1 MSRPTL
7 EVADIVRA
15 VGDRFWEKHK
25 SHFAW
30 VHRKVLDAI
39 VRCRTAALGGH
50 RDQCVRCGHLTASYN
65 SCRNRHCPKCQG
77 TARAKWLAA
86 RSAELLPVPHFH
98 IVFTLPHEL
107 SALVLQNKRLLYDLL
122 FRTSSASLLEVAR
135 DPRHLGADIGFLG
148 VLHTWGQNLQVHP
161 HVHYIVPAGGLALDG
176 SRWIDSSRRFF
187 LPVKRLSRVFRGK
200 FVAELKQLV
209 SQNKLQF
216 HGSQQYLAAP
226 GCFAT
231 FLRQLV
237 RQDWVVYAKS
247 PFGGA
252 EHVLN
257 YLARYTHRVAISN
270 HRLEAF
276 ENGRVSFRWRDYA
289 HGGKNKIM
297 TVSAD
302 EFLRR
307 FLLHVLPRGLVR
319 IRHFG
324 LFANRRRQT
333 ALARCRQLL
342 GATARTD
349 PPAAANQ
356 LLHQLQPTS
365 CAAPPAPQPC
375 WSSNDSPVLNFTSS
389 PTRASPTHRGAA
401 LTAHKTSLAHDA
413 SIPIARACCACNAGL
428 CPQAAH
434 ALRIRHSRTPC
445 STQLRSL
452 KAFASRGW
460 LSSVLKKP

>member
-15 VGDRFWEKHK
+15 VGNRFWEKRK

-50 RDQCVRCGHLTASYN
+50 RDQCVSCGHQAISFN

-77 TARAKWLAA
+77 NARAKWLEA
-86 RSAELLPVPHFH
+86 RSAELLPVPYFH
-98 IVFTLPHEL
+98 IVFTLPHQL

-122 FRTSSASLLEVAR
+122 FSASAATMLELAR
-135 DPRHLGADIGFLG
+135 DPKHLGADIGFLG

-176 SRWIDSSRRFF
+176 SKWIDSPRRFF
-187 LPVKRLSRVFRGK
+187 LPVKALSRVFRGK
-200 FVAELKQLV
+200 LVARLKQHFAQ
-209 SQNKLQF
+209 SELQF

-226 GCFAT
+226 GCFPS
-231 FLRQLV
+231 FLRQLF
-237 RQDWVVYAKS
+237 RQDWVVYAKP

-270 HRLEAF
+270 HRLVAF

-289 HGGKNKIM
+289 HGGKKKVM
-297 TVSAD
+297 TVSAE

-324 LFANRRRQT
+324 IFANRRRSA
-333 ALARCRQLL
+333 ALQRCRALLAIAPSVDPAEIPGLRCPACSGIMLVVELLTCSQLYFRSNL
-342 GATARTD
+342 TC
-349 PPAAANQ
+349 
-356 LLHQLQPTS
+356 S
-365 CAAPPAPQPC
+365 APRRSGDD
-375 WSSNDSPVLNFTSS
+375 SS
-389 PTRASPTHRGAA
+389 
-401 LTAHKTSLAHDA
+401 
-413 SIPIARACCACNAGL
+413 
-428 CPQAAH
+428 
-434 ALRIRHSRTPC
+434 
-445 STQLRSL
+445 
-452 KAFASRGW
+452 
-460 LSSVLKKP
+460 